1 MSAILDYTALATELE
16 HEHRHLCA
24 MAELLQLEQH
34 VLVEGDDAERLS
46 SLAAEK
52 ISQIRTLGLYAAR
65 IAAFL
70 RAQGYAD
77 DARGLAECV
86 AAAPKSLEIAELRVK
101 VAEKAREA
109 RQLNILN
116 GALIE
121 ARLDSVEGRVAK
133 LVGAQAGTSDG
144 GADEATRAAARR
156 ALGAV

>member
-1 MSAILDYTALATELE
+1 MIAIPDHTVLAAELE

-24 MAELLQLEQH
+24 MVELLEVEQH
-34 VLVEGDDAERLS
+34 VLVEGNDAERLS
-46 SLAAEK
+46 TLAAEK
-52 ISQIRTLGLYAAR
+52 ISQIRTLELYAAR

-77 DARGLAECV
+77 DARGLAECI
-86 AAAPKSLEIAELRVK
+86 AAAPKSLDLVELRVK

-121 ARLDSVEGRVAK
+121 ARLDSVQGRAAK
-133 LVGAQAGTSDG
+133 LAGARTGTTD
-144 GADEATRAAARR
+144 GADGAMLVAASR